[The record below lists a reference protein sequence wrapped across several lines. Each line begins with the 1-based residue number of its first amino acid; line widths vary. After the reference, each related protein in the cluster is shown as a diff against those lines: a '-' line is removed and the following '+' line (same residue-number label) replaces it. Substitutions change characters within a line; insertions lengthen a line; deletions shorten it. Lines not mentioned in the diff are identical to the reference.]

1 MALVPYSTSLG
12 TWTNTTGL
20 MNETN
25 PIDSIALLAIPVLP
39 VISYATTRMFMALC
53 KPTDLPALPKEK
65 DEEEENEEELQPFD
79 PEETLAPFEDE
90 DEEEELQPFDPEET
104 LAPGMRFYPI
114 PPATQQNPQQHTATQ
129 PQLQSMDTSSTLA
142 TFESSELT
150 YKIHENAVVVEKDG
164 NNFLFKFETSGFLT
178 GRLFATLY
186 DAPAGR
192 LVNLNGQVMPLD
204 QFLEVIEIT
213 EYTPPKADPSLKGGD
228 LRSPI
233 KVVAE
238 SVLCVTKK
246 GRSFVIKGASV
257 PLVLQALQTLV

>member
-1 MALVPYSTSLG
+1 
-12 TWTNTTGL
+12 

-53 KPTDLPALPKEK
+53 KPAVCYPDIP
-65 DEEEENEEELQPFD
+65 ENEAEDEELQPFD

-90 DEEEELQPFDPEET
+90 DEEGEEEELQPFDPEET

-129 PQLQSMDTSSTLA
+129 PQLQSMDAMDTSSTLA

-204 QFLEVIEIT
+204 QFLDVIEIT
-213 EYTPPKADPSLKGGD
+213 EYTPPKADPSLNGGD